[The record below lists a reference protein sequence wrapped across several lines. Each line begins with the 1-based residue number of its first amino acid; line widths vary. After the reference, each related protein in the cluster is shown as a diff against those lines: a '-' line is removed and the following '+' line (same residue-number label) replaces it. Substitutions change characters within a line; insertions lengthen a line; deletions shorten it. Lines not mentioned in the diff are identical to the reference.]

1 MPQQNWHHF
10 LLQSNKASWKVNVL
24 VKFCG
29 WRQEIIEPYEKTAGS
44 RMKTLQRKTW
54 TVTMKIFIQ
63 HIIKLAFER
72 SPPQNFAVGRER
84 GSYRY
89 PAHRHCLRLDQ
100 MEVEA
105 RPSDIP
111 LLCQGRWTEAGRGHC
126 PSQIHFSSGRM
137 WAFWILFPSCTLGSG
152 SAAPLEVSILR
163 SVFLLNLL
171 DLVTIKL
178 KTNID

>member
-89 PAHRHCLRLDQ
+89 PAHRHCLPLSGSDGGWSEALRHPSSLPGK
-100 MEVEA
+100 MNRGRA
-105 RPSDIP
+105 RPLSFRFILVLAECEPFGSCSHHALWGQVALP
-111 LLCQGRWTEAGRGHC
+111 LQESA
-126 PSQIHFSSGRM
+126 FSGLS
-137 WAFWILFPSCTLGSG
+137 FC
-152 SAAPLEVSILR
+152 
-163 SVFLLNLL
+163 
-171 DLVTIKL
+171 
-178 KTNID
+178 